1 MIGSAGFETRRDCA
15 DETEARAEPPETPD
29 KGLADELAVFLVLV
43 GIPT

>member
-15 DETEARAEPPETPD
+15 DETEARAEPPDE
-29 KGLADELAVFLVLV
+29 GLADELALFLVLV